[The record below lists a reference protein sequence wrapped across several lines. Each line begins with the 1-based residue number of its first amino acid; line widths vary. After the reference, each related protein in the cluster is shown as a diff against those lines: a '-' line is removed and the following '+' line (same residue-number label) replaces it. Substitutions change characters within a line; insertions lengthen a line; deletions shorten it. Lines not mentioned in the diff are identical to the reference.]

1 MARKRTYTTRQ
12 TLRLQGV
19 ERILVIFGAT
29 LYLIGLL
36 GGLSLLPM
44 PEFTAILLLAL
55 GGGMLLI
62 ITLRLIF

>member
-36 GGLSLLPM
+36 GGLGLLPM

-62 ITLRLIF
+62 VTLRLVF